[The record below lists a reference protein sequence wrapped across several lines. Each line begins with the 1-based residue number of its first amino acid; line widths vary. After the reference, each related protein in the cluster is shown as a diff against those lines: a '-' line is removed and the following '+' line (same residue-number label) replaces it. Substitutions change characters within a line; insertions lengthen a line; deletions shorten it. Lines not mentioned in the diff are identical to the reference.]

1 MSSYVLLYVFVGIMV
16 LKIVGAYFKTR
27 RVGELAGYILASI
40 ILALFFYG
48 SVDPKELELIAEIS
62 SILIVFH
69 AGLTSDFS
77 EVLGN
82 LKKALFISVT
92 AVGFTFAI
100 IFSSLYYLGLPLEVS
115 LMIAILFSNTAT
127 ETTALVLEK
136 LGLELKNLLIS
147 ASFIDDVIVL
157 FLAIVYF
164 NLLRGVG
171 YVDLITSLSISIGV
185 FALVLQLG
193 MRRDLV
199 AGFFAKISKS
209 YETFVDSTILIL
221 TGLVVLFI
229 IFKGSGLIAGY
240 LAGLFLSMGSS
251 IKDPFLRFRSKIID
265 FSIMLDSFIDSMFI
279 PMFLLYVSLFVIKP
293 GINMFLVVVVFT
305 GAVIGKFIP
314 YFFFMFRDKRFK
326 NNAVLAGI
334 CMSGR
339 GVLEM
344 VLVIYAMN
352 LGLLHDDMVNTVL
365 AASVLTSLFAM
376 ISTSGLHE
384 KMRIS

>member
-1 MSSYVLLYVFVGIMV
+1 MLLYVFTGIML
-16 LKIVGAYFKTR
+16 LKITGIYFKTR
-27 RVGELAGYILASI
+27 GIGELAGYILASI
-40 ILALFFYG
+40 LLAVFFSNLVNPG
-48 SVDPKELELIAEIS
+48 ELELIAELS

-77 EVLGN
+77 EVLEN
-82 LKKALFISVT
+82 FKKAILISVT
-92 AVGFTFAI
+92 AVAFTFI
-100 IFSSLYYLGLPLEVS
+100 IVFSSLYYLGIQLEVA

-136 LGLELKNLLIS
+136 LGLEVKNLLIS

-164 NLLRGVG
+164 NILKGVG
-171 YVDLITSLSISIGV
+171 FADLFASLVVSVGV
-185 FALVLQLG
+185 FVLVVQLG
-193 MRRDLV
+193 RQKELI
-199 AGFFAKISKS
+199 AGLFAKISKS
-209 YETFVDSTILIL
+209 YEMFVDSTILTL
-221 TGLVVLFI
+221 TSIVVLFI
-229 IFKGSGLIAGY
+229 LFRGSGLIAGY
-240 LAGLFLSMGSS
+240 LAGLLLSTGSS

-279 PMFLLYVSLFVIKP
+279 PMFLLYVSLFIIKP
-293 GINMFLVVVVFT
+293 GINVTLVGTVFI

-314 YFFFMFRDKRFK
+314 YFLFMHRDKRFREY
-326 NNAVLAGI
+326 AVLAGI

-352 LGLLHDDMVNTVL
+352 LGLLREELVNSVL
-365 AASVLTSLFAM
+365 VASVLTSLFAM
-376 ISTSGLHE
+376 ILTNLIE
-384 KMRIS
+384 KIRIS